1 MITDRWHKELVWF
14 GKLTKQIVAKRDKRL
29 PIVACKVIAQH
40 DWCVAGF
47 RWRLEPPNCARRVD
61 HRRICVRNGIC
72 APAMRRHLFVS
83 CHTFRGHVAA

>member
-40 DWCVAGF
+40 D
-47 RWRLEPPNCARRVD
+47 
-61 HRRICVRNGIC
+61 
-72 APAMRRHLFVS
+72 
-83 CHTFRGHVAA
+83 